1 MSIFFRDTPPPRK
14 YMTGVGSG
22 VIAVI
27 LLLFGVILVQNVV
40 GVWPNGRLL
49 GAQASAADTAATAGA
64 PVQAAVREVAP
75 DTMRFYLLFPVDEVP
90 DASWDFR
97 LLFITI
103 LFGALGSWVHAVSSY
118 VRFTGNRQ
126 LVSSWTMWYVMRP
139 LIGAGFAV
147 VFYVVIR
154 AGFATT
160 GGANVGALSAYT
172 VGAFGAL
179 VGLFTQQASEKLAD
193 VFDALF
199 SPRDPDKD
207 ADPLR
212 EDGRA
217 AAAPAIEAVSPRWI
231 ETGDTPAE
239 VTVKGTNFTGD
250 VTVTVNG
257 APVPEKDVS
266 RASATELSFNLDPGY
281 RTAKGTIEVVVTT
294 SAGASE
300 VRRITVTPS
309 SSGAPTSSSNG

>member
-40 GVWPNGRLL
+40 GVWPDRGPF
-49 GAQASAADTAATAGA
+49 GTEAAAADTAATAGA
-64 PVQAAVREVAP
+64 AVGEEVPP
-75 DTMRFYLLFPVDEVP
+75 DTMRFSLLFPVGEAP
-90 DASWDFR
+90 DPSWDFR

-139 LIGAGFAV
+139 LIGAGLAV

-172 VGAFGAL
+172 VGAFAAL

-199 SPRDPDKD
+199 SPRDPDRD
-207 ADPLR
+207 ADPLQ

-217 AAAPAIEAVSPRWI
+217 AAAPTIESVSPRWI
-231 ETGDTPAE
+231 ETGGTPAE
-239 VTVKGTNFTGD
+239 VTVRGTNFTED

-257 APVPEKDVS
+257 APVPEKDVN
-266 RASATELSFNLDPGY
+266 RPSATQLSFNLDPSY
-281 RTAKGTIEVVVTT
+281 RTAKGTVEVVVKT

-300 VRRITVTPS
+300 VRRIAVTPS